1 MADLLRALAAL
12 ARARTSA
19 EAPGRTGR
27 SPLPSSFRAKRIR
40 AISGSIGL
48 ARWQAGASRKRAK
61 QVGQKRLLRRRV
73 ARTSCTGDHKA
84 QIADTESGCKNN
96 TLRTAWHCGNDSA
109 RTRGA
114 MWFADLQAK
123 RSCCQCTHTHTHGGE
138 HLRKYT
144 GARTKGTTAHVLRAE
159 QQHTIMA
166 SGRCR
171 LGAIVRTCSANA
183 QTPPEY
189 TDQAMETHMIWAED
203 WQSIQHTHT
212 RCFRFRPSN
221 G

>member
-1 MADLLRALAAL
+1 MHMIASWADSAGTIGAALADLLRALAAL

-123 RSCCQCTHTHTHGGE
+123 RSCCQCTHTRRRALAQIH
-138 HLRKYT
+138 R
-144 GARTKGTTAHVLRAE
+144 RAHQRN
-159 QQHTIMA
+159 H
-166 SGRCR
+166 
-171 LGAIVRTCSANA
+171 RTCFARRATTHNNGKWPVSSRCNSA
-183 QTPPEY
+183 
-189 TDQAMETHMIWAED
+189 DMLGK
-203 WQSIQHTHT
+203 
-212 RCFRFRPSN
+212 RPDSA
-221 G
+221 GVH